1 MNIGSKIMLGV
12 AATTM
17 AATIAGVATVYVL
30 AKRNRVSE
38 LREQMRTIIAQSED
52 MAANMDKMY
61 AARSF
66 DQPGLIARAKQQLGT
81 RPLSRDY
88 AETDLYR
95 TIPIVASWNSAA
107 AAAER
112 AGFKFTIGG
121 PKNYAPR
128 NAKNRLGAE
137 YEPMYAAFAGGAKEW
152 FSRDQA
158 TGELILA
165 RPVVQ
170 RQTCLSCHGSPATS
184 PSQDGKDILGLPME
198 NQQLGDLAGAFI
210 LRAPLTGDQR
220 VLATAGNMA
229 WVGLLVTAC
238 ALGGFWY
245 FNKHNII
252 RPLVRGIDELDAV
265 SGQTTAAAAEVSAS
279 GQELADGASRQAAAL
294 EETSA
299 TLEEISS
306 MTKRNSE
313 HALHAKDLSAQ
324 TRHAAEQGTSRMAGM
339 QEAMNE
345 IKASSDNIAK
355 IVKSIDE
362 IAFQTNILALNAAVE
377 AARAGEAGA
386 GFAVV
391 ADEVRNLAQR
401 AAQAAK
407 ETAGKIEGAITK
419 TAQGV
424 QISQKVATSL
434 EEIATRSRQVDE
446 LVVEIATASTEQNQG
461 IGQVTQAVSQMDQVT
476 QKNAANAEESA
487 SAAEELNAQAMSM
500 QENVG
505 QLLAIAGRAGAQQ
518 AAPAS
523 SFSKVAHHKQ
533 AAAPKH
539 AAPHAKQATVTGAS
553 PLLDAHFAD
562 FTSVKSR

>member
-391 ADEVRNLAQR
+391 AEEVRNLAQR
-401 AAQAAK
+401 SAAAAR
-407 ETAGKIEGAITK
+407 ETTEKITHSGARTAAGATISGEVGKTLEGILAK
-419 TAQGV
+419 ARD
-424 QISQKVATSL
+424 L
-434 EEIATRSRQVDE
+434 ETIVDS
-446 LVVEIATASTEQNQG
+446 IATASREQNTG
-461 IGQVTQAVSQMDQVT
+461 IGQITTAVHQIDKVTQN
-476 QKNAANAEESA
+476 NAA
-487 SAAEELNAQAMSM
+487 AAEET
-500 QENVG
+500 
-505 QLLAIAGRAGAQQ
+505 
-518 AAPAS
+518 
-523 SFSKVAHHKQ
+523 
-533 AAAPKH
+533 AAA
-539 AAPHAKQATVTGAS
+539 AQELERRSLAFKQATHNLRTLVTGGARIVS
-553 PLLDAHFAD
+553 EHPRAQVAPPAPPRRPA
-562 FTSVKSR
+562 TTAR

>member
-391 ADEVRNLAQR
+391 AEEVRALAQR
-401 AAQAAK
+401 SAHAAR
-407 ETAGKIEGAITK
+407 ETAEKIEDSIHK
-419 TAQGV
+419 SEQGV
-424 QISQKVATSL
+424 QLSTAVAESFQD
-434 EEIATRSRQVDE
+434 IAAKARQMDD
-446 LVVEIATASTEQNQG
+446 LVAEIATASHEQSQG
-461 IGQVTQAVSQMDQVT
+461 VGQVSSAIADMDKVT
-476 QKNAANAEESA
+476 QSNAATAEESA
-487 SAAEELNAQAMSM
+487 SAAEELNQQAHSIHDLIKSFHDL
-500 QENVG
+500 VG
-505 QLLAIAGRAGAQQ
+505 GSAAPVAGAGTPRLPT
-518 AAPAS
+518 ATAEART
-523 SFSKVAHHKQ
+523 AE
-533 AAAPKH
+533 
-539 AAPHAKQATVTGAS
+539 AK
-553 PLLDAHFAD
+553 
-562 FTSVKSR
+562 KSALGSGR

>member
-66 DQPGLIARAKQQLGT
+66 DQAGLIARAKQQLGS

-88 AETDLYR
+88 AETDFYR

-112 AGFKFTIGG
+112 AGFKFTVGG

-220 VLATAGNMA
+220 VLATAANMA

-245 FNKHNII
+245 FSDRNII
-252 RPLVRGIDELDAV
+252 RPLARGIDELDAV

-386 GFAVV
+386 GFTVV
-391 ADEVRNLAQR
+391 AEEVRALAQR
-401 AAQAAK
+401 SAHAAR
-407 ETAGKIEGAITK
+407 ETAEKIEDSIHK
-419 TAQGV
+419 SEQGV
-424 QISQKVATSL
+424 QLSTAVAESFQD
-434 EEIATRSRQVDE
+434 IAAKARQMDD
-446 LVVEIATASTEQNQG
+446 LVAEIATASHEQSQG
-461 IGQVTQAVSQMDQVT
+461 VGQVSSAIADMDKVT
-476 QKNAANAEESA
+476 QSNAATAEESA
-487 SAAEELNAQAMSM
+487 SAAEELNQQAHAIHDLIKSFHDL
-500 QENVG
+500 VG
-505 QLLAIAGRAGAQQ
+505 GSAAPVGGAGTPRLPAADSGASAPQAHKSALGAGR
-518 AAPAS
+518 
-523 SFSKVAHHKQ
+523 
-533 AAAPKH
+533 
-539 AAPHAKQATVTGAS
+539 
-553 PLLDAHFAD
+553 
-562 FTSVKSR
+562 

>member
-38 LREQMRTIIAQSED
+38 LRDKMSALIAQSED
-52 MAANMDKMY
+52 MAGNMDKMY
-61 AARSF
+61 EARSF
-66 DQPGLIARAKQQLGT
+66 DKAGLLERAKQQLGS
-81 RPLSRDY
+81 RPLNQHY

-112 AGFKFTIGG
+112 AGFKFTVGG

-128 NAKNRLGAE
+128 NPKNRLGPE
-137 YEPMYAAFAGGAKEW
+137 FEPMYDAFRRGEKEW
-152 FSRDQA
+152 FSRDKA

-165 RPVVQ
+165 RPVFQ
-170 RQTCLSCHGSPATS
+170 RQTCLGCHGSPSAS
-184 PSQDGKDILGLPME
+184 PTNDGKDILGLPME
-198 NQQLGDLAGAFI
+198 DQKLGDLAGAFI
-210 LRAPLTGDQR
+210 MRAPLTGDTR

-229 WVGLLVTAC
+229 WVGLLVTGC

-245 FNKHNII
+245 FSRKTII
-252 RPLVRGIDELDAV
+252 LPLARGIDELDAV
-265 SGQTTAAAAEVSAS
+265 SEQTTAAAAEVAAS

-313 HALHAKDLSAQ
+313 HAQNAKDLSAQ
-324 TRHAAEQGTSRMAGM
+324 TRHAAEQGTSRMTGM
-339 QEAMNE
+339 QEAMNA
-345 IKASSDNIAK
+345 IKVSSDNIAK

-391 ADEVRNLAQR
+391 AEEVRALAQR
-401 AAQAAK
+401 SAQAAR
-407 ETAGKIEGAITK
+407 ETAQKIEDSIQK
-419 TAQGV
+419 SEQGV
-424 QISQKVATSL
+424 QLSTAVAESFQD
-434 EEIATRSRQVDE
+434 IAAKARKMDD
-446 LVVEIATASTEQNQG
+446 LVAEIATASHEQSQG
-461 IGQVTQAVSQMDQVT
+461 VGQVSTAISDMDKVT
-476 QKNAANAEESA
+476 QSNAATAEESA
-487 SAAEELNAQAMSM
+487 SAAEELNQQAKSIH
-500 QENVG
+500 ELILSFHELVG
-505 QLLAIAGRAGAQQ
+505 GSAPQVTYTRHAPPPPAPAAHAGRER
-518 AAPAS
+518 APLS
-523 SFSKVAHHKQ
+523 I
-533 AAAPKH
+533 
-539 AAPHAKQATVTGAS
+539 
-553 PLLDAHFAD
+553 
-562 FTSVKSR
+562 R

>member
-1 MNIGSKIMLGV
+1 MESGRTSPRDRPPHMNIGSKIMLGV

-30 AKRNRVSE
+30 AKRNRISE

-66 DQPGLIARAKQQLGT
+66 DQAGLIARAKQQLGS

-88 AETDLYR
+88 AETDFYR

-137 YEPMYAAFAGGAKEW
+137 YEPMYATFAGGAKEW
-152 FSRDQA
+152 FSRDQT

-245 FNKHNII
+245 FSDRNII

-391 ADEVRNLAQR
+391 AEEVRALAQR
-401 AAQAAK
+401 SAHAAR
-407 ETAGKIEGAITK
+407 ETAEKIEDSIHK
-419 TAQGV
+419 SEQGV
-424 QISQKVATSL
+424 QLSTAVAESFQD
-434 EEIATRSRQVDE
+434 IAAKARQMDD
-446 LVVEIATASTEQNQG
+446 LVAEIATASHEQSQG
-461 IGQVTQAVSQMDQVT
+461 VGQVSSAIADMDKVT
-476 QKNAANAEESA
+476 QSNAATAEESA
-487 SAAEELNAQAMSM
+487 SAAEELNQQAHAIHDLIKSFHDL
-500 QENVG
+500 VG
-505 QLLAIAGRAGAQQ
+505 GSAAPVAGAGTPRSPAADSGASAPQANKSALGAGR
-518 AAPAS
+518 
-523 SFSKVAHHKQ
+523 
-533 AAAPKH
+533 
-539 AAPHAKQATVTGAS
+539 
-553 PLLDAHFAD
+553 
-562 FTSVKSR
+562 

>member
-391 ADEVRNLAQR
+391 AEEVRALAQR
-401 AAQAAK
+401 SAHAAR
-407 ETAGKIEGAITK
+407 ETAEKIEDSIHK
-419 TAQGV
+419 SEQGV
-424 QISQKVATSL
+424 QLSTAVAESFQD
-434 EEIATRSRQVDE
+434 IAAKARQMDD
-446 LVVEIATASTEQNQG
+446 LVAEIATASHEQSQG
-461 IGQVTQAVSQMDQVT
+461 VGQVSSAIADMDKVT
-476 QKNAANAEESA
+476 QSNAATAEESA
-487 SAAEELNAQAMSM
+487 SAAEELNQQA
-500 QENVG
+500 
-505 QLLAIAGRAGAQQ
+505 LAIHDLIKSFHDLVGGSAAPVAGAGTPRLPT
-518 AAPAS
+518 ATAEART
-523 SFSKVAHHKQ
+523 AE
-533 AAAPKH
+533 
-539 AAPHAKQATVTGAS
+539 AK
-553 PLLDAHFAD
+553 
-562 FTSVKSR
+562 KSALGSGR

>member
-391 ADEVRNLAQR
+391 AEEVRAR
-401 AAQAAK
+401 APRSAHAAR
-407 ETAGKIEGAITK
+407 ETAEKIEDSIHK
-419 TAQGV
+419 SEQGV
-424 QISQKVATSL
+424 QLSTAVAESFQD
-434 EEIATRSRQVDE
+434 IAAKARQMDD
-446 LVVEIATASTEQNQG
+446 LVAEIATASHEQSQG
-461 IGQVTQAVSQMDQVT
+461 VGQVSSAIADMDKVT
-476 QKNAANAEESA
+476 QSNAATAEESA
-487 SAAEELNAQAMSM
+487 SAAEELNQQA
-500 QENVG
+500 
-505 QLLAIAGRAGAQQ
+505 LAIHDLIKSFHDLVGGSAAPVAGAGTPRLPT
-518 AAPAS
+518 ATAEART
-523 SFSKVAHHKQ
+523 AE
-533 AAAPKH
+533 
-539 AAPHAKQATVTGAS
+539 AK
-553 PLLDAHFAD
+553 
-562 FTSVKSR
+562 KSALGSGR